1 MEQIE
6 YQAIEILK
14 SGEPLPVD
22 LYMELNNS
30 GIDPEFLINTFTQ
43 EEIEEEYEEEERKER
58 KEIMG
63 FKHREHP
70 IWGLQF
76 HPESFATINGIKIL
90 ENFLKL

>member
-43 EEIEEEYEEEERKER
+43 EEIEEEYDDGLDPIQR
-58 KEIMG
+58 EILNE
-63 FKHREHP
+63 FSEY
-70 IWGLQF
+70 Q
-76 HPESFATINGIKIL
+76 S
-90 ENFLKL
+90 